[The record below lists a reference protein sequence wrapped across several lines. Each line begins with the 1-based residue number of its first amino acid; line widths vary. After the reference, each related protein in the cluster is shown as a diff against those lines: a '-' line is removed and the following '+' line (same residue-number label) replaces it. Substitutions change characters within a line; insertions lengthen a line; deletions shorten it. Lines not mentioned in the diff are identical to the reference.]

1 MKTFDLHILHIWRPP
16 VAGRG
21 ACAFHKH
28 PAHHAG
34 FARPGVVIAYTAL
47 MAALLLL
54 AMTGQAFGAH
64 DDPVAIPASLAA
76 GTPLSGSGKTA
87 GDAQTCLPLL
97 KIASR
102 ESGNAAPPRAA
113 LPSPETGAAVAL
125 GVILGMQQV
134 IGPRETGLQKQVQSL
149 PRRAR
154 DVATAGHDN
163 GQAIAIAAYRRCV
176 NQKTLEARNTV
187 LHDWRWTR

>member
-1 MKTFDLHILHIWRPP
+1 MKTFDLHIGRHPL
-16 VAGRG
+16 AGWG
-21 ACAFHKH
+21 THELHKH
-28 PAHHAG
+28 PAHHTE
-34 FARPGVVIAYTAL
+34 FAKPGVVIAYTAL
-47 MAALLLL
+47 MAALFFL

-76 GTPLSGSGKTA
+76 GTP
-87 GDAQTCLPLL
+87 QTTDGAKACLPLL

-102 ESGNAAPPRAA
+102 ENGNTTPPHAA

-125 GVILGMQQV
+125 GVLLGMQQV
-134 IGPRETGLQKQVQSL
+134 IGPREVGLQKQTQSL

-154 DVATAGHDN
+154 DMATAGYDN
-163 GQAIAIAAYRRCV
+163 GQAIAIAAYRRCI